1 MKILTRYILREFC
14 VPLFYCLT
22 GFVSIYLL
30 FELFGSFSRL
40 MAAKPGIPAAATYLA
55 GYFAPYFQWMAPA
68 CLMLATLYTMWRFC
82 RHSEIVAM
90 RASGIGFFTIV
101 KPILAMAVL
110 MACAVWWVNES
121 YVPRRSSWAKK
132 FKDMRFDLAAMG
144 DANRILYVNE
154 KSGRHWQANV
164 SSSQGGIALEDV
176 RVTIREPGPVTDTSA
191 RRERRISSPR
201 AIYEDGLWYFY
212 APRVVWFENGVET
225 PDATVPTDGGIRSFR
240 EFNERPE
247 DMVLENCEWSYMST
261 RHRIEYLK
269 THPNLEADK
278 LPKRRYEVWAQAIA
292 PLACL
297 VITLFAIPMGIAT
310 GRQSVFRGIVGALA
324 MFFAF
329 YGLTILCMVSAA
341 RGWLAPFPAAILPDL
356 IFLALG
362 VRLFWRNR

>member
-40 MAAKPGIPAAATYLA
+40 MAAKPGILAAAAYLA

-101 KPILAMAVL
+101 KPILVMSVL
-110 MACAVWWVNES
+110 MACAVAWVNES
-121 YVPRRSSWAKK
+121 YVPRHSSWAKR
-132 FKDMRFDLAAMG
+132 FKDARFDSAEIGGSSGL
-144 DANRILYVNE
+144 LFVNARA
-154 KSGRHWQANV
+154 GRHWHADMPRPMDASV
-164 SSSQGGIALEDV
+164 LENV
-176 RVTIREPGPVTDTSA
+176 RVTENVTTNVEITSSHA
-191 RRERRISSPR
+191 E
-201 AIYEDGLWYFY
+201 YKGGLWYFW
-212 APRVVWFENGVET
+212 APREVVHGANGTENVY
-225 PDATVPTDGGIRSFR
+225 R
-240 EFNERPE
+240 ERGLKAYPEFDDRPE
-247 DMVLENCEWSYMST
+247 EMLWENCEWTYMST
-261 RHRIEYLK
+261 RDRASYLK
-269 THPNLEADK
+269 THENLDERTRQ
-278 LPKRRYEVWAQAIA
+278 KRRYDVWAQAVA
-292 PLACL
+292 PVACI

-310 GRQSVFRGIVGALA
+310 GRQSVFRGIIGALA

-329 YGLTILCMVSAA
+329 YGLTILCMVLAA

-356 IFLALG
+356 VFLVLG
-362 VRLFWRNR
+362 VRLFWKNR

>member
-40 MAAKPGIPAAATYLA
+40 MAAKPGFLVAAEYLA

-101 KPILAMAVL
+101 KPVLAMSVL

-121 YVPRRSSWAKK
+121 YVPRAGAWAKK
-132 FKDMRFDLAAMG
+132 FKDARFDAAAIEG
-144 DANRILYVNE
+144 ASGILFVNA
-154 KSGRHWQANV
+154 KAGRHWHADMPRPLDATV
-164 SSSQGGIALEDV
+164 LENV
-176 RVTIREPGPVTDTSA
+176 RVAQDITGRH
-191 RRERRISSPR
+191 ERRISSPR
-201 AIYEDGLWYFY
+201 AKYEGGRWYFY
-212 APRVVWFENGVET
+212 SPRVVRCENGVEI
-225 PDATVPTDGGIRSFR
+225 PDETVPQDAGLWCFP
-240 EFNERPE
+240 EFDERPE
-247 DMVLENCEWSYMST
+247 ELLWENCEWAYMST
-261 RHRIEYLK
+261 RDRMGYLE
-269 THPNLEADK
+269 THGNLDERTRR
-278 LPKRRYEVWAQAIA
+278 KRRYDVWAQAVA
-292 PLACL
+292 PLACV

-310 GRQSVFRGIVGALA
+310 GRQSVSKGIIGALA

-329 YGLTILCMVSAA
+329 YGLSSLCMVLAA
-341 RGWLAPFPAAILPDL
+341 RGWLAPFPAAILPD
-356 IFLALG
+356 IVFLALG
-362 VRLFWRNR
+362 ARLFWKNR

>member
-40 MAAKPGIPAAATYLA
+40 MAAKPGIPAAAAYLA

-82 RHSEIVAM
+82 RNSEIVAM

-101 KPILAMAVL
+101 KPVLAMAAL
-110 MACAVWWVNES
+110 MACAVAWVNES
-121 YVPRRSSWAKK
+121 YVPRRSSWAKQFKEAK
-132 FKDMRFDLAAMG
+132 FDVAGTAEAKG
-144 DANRILYVNE
+144 ILFVNE
-154 KSGRHWQANV
+154 KAGRRWQADMPR
-164 SSSQGGIALEDV
+164 S
-176 RVTIREPGPVTDTSA
+176 
-191 RRERRISSPR
+191 RRISSARAVFKGGQWYFFAPR
-201 AIYEDGLWYFY
+201 AVWYEK
-212 APRVVWFENGVET
+212 GVET
-225 PDATVPTDGGIRSFR
+225 PDESVPQGAGLWCFP

-247 DMVLENCEWSYMST
+247 ELLRENCEWAYMST
-261 RHRIEYLK
+261 RDRIGYLK
-269 THPNLEADK
+269 THENLDVRTR
-278 LPKRRYEVWAQAIA
+278 RRYRYDVWAQAVA

-310 GRQSVFRGIVGALA
+310 GRQSVFRGVVGALA

-329 YGLTILCMVSAA
+329 YGLTILCMVLAA
-341 RGWLAPFPAAILPDL
+341 RGLLAPFPAAILPDL
-356 IFLALG
+356 VFLALG
-362 VRLFWRNR
+362 VRLFWKNR

>member
-40 MAAKPGIPAAATYLA
+40 MAAKPGVPAIAAYLA

-101 KPILAMAVL
+101 KPILAMSVL

-121 YVPRRSSWAKK
+121 YVPRTGSWAKK
-132 FKDMRFDLAAMG
+132 FKEVRFNVAEMG
-144 DANRILYVNE
+144 GANGILFVNARA
-154 KSGRHWQANV
+154 GRHWHADMPRPADASV
-164 SSSQGGIALEDV
+164 LENV
-176 RVTIREPGPVTDTSA
+176 RVTEDITGRH
-191 RRERRISSPR
+191 ERRITSPR
-201 AIYEDGLWYFY
+201 AEYNDGRWIFY
-212 APRVVWFENGVET
+212 APRVVRFVDGLEV
-225 PDATVPTDGGIRSFR
+225 PDEKIPQNLAWWSFSD
-240 EFNERPE
+240 FDERPE
-247 DMVLENCEWSYMST
+247 EFLWENCEWQYMST
-261 RHRIEYLK
+261 RDRLGYLE
-269 THPNLEADK
+269 THANLEEK
-278 LPKRRYEVWAQAIA
+278 TRRRRRYDVWAQLVA
-292 PLACL
+292 PFACI

-310 GRQSVFRGIVGALA
+310 GRQSVSKGIIGALA

-329 YGLTILCMVSAA
+329 YGLTILCMVLAA
-341 RGWLAPFPAAILPDL
+341 RGLLAPLPAAVLPDL
-356 IFLALG
+356 VFLALG
-362 VRLFWRNR
+362 VRLFWKNR